1 MNVGLARVFIL
12 LNPQPQRGNEIQAR
26 DLAELQAAI
35 INRKNKMAGDLLT
48 SGKYDIKGYA
58 DDGNLTVIDTVD
70 FNFNQKIV
78 PSTTWDQAGATIYD
92 DIRSASEKIQEASG
106 MVPTVMIVG
115 KNIAGYMLSNDQIM
129 KWMGIPSTNNLSMF
143 SFQPRITAP
152 QVSFVGRIPA
162 LNLEVYT
169 YAESYMDDDGKLK
182 GFIGDDD
189 VIVGIPGEVT
199 STTAQ
204 SRCLTRLR
212 LGTIPM
218 LDPTFLTM
226 PAIRWIRN

>member
-1 MNVGLARVFIL
+1 
-12 LNPQPQRGNEIQAR
+12 
-26 DLAELQAAI
+26 
-35 INRKNKMAGDLLT
+35 MAGDLLT

-129 KWMGIPSTNNLSMF
+129 KWMGIPSTNQFFLCLAS
-143 SFQPRITAP
+143 S
-152 QVSFVGRIPA
+152 
-162 LNLEVYT
+162 LE
-169 YAESYMDDDGKLK
+169 
-182 GFIGDDD
+182 
-189 VIVGIPGEVT
+189 
-199 STTAQ
+199 
-204 SRCLTRLR
+204 LR
-212 LGTIPM
+212 LHKFPLLAGSPR
-218 LDPTFLTM
+218 LTWKST
-226 PAIRWIRN
+226 RTRNLIWTMTGN